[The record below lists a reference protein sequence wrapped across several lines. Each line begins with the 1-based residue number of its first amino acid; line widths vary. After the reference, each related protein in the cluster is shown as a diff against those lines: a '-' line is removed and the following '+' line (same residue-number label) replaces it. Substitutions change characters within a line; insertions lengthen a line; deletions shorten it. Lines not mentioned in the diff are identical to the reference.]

1 MKIFHPVLLGAMLTA
16 CATSYQSNGLMGGYS
31 EKQLKENVFEV
42 KFGGNGLT
50 TRQRATDFA
59 LLRSAELT
67 LEKGYNYFVIIDSQ
81 RVLRVTKES
90 VDMSRT
96 GTTPTTYHVRQPTA
110 VNTIVCF
117 KNKPDG
123 ESYDARAVVQ
133 SLKQKYDLD

>member
-1 MKIFHPVLLGAMLTA
+1 MKIFYPVLLGAMLTA

-67 LEKGYNYFVIIDSQ
+67 LERGYNYFVIIDNQ

-90 VDMSRT
+90 VDMSST
-96 GTTPTTYHVRQPTA
+96 GTSPTTYHVRQPTA
-110 VNTIVCF
+110 TNTIVCF
-117 KNKPDG
+117 KNQPDG
-123 ESYDARAVVQ
+123 ESYDAREVVQ
-133 SLKQKYDLD
+133 SLKKKYDLD